1 MGHSNFRQY
10 FAFGPDFNIVLLL
23 LQFDVKMSIT
33 RKVYH
38 PIKFLKRFQLSK
50 MEKYSLGRIFYK
62 KKAGEAK
69 QLGIDL
75 FASTYMNFFLVHSSK
90 ENNLKQQSS
99 LLDSKHPLHSNRI
112 HGHCWPFSKSLKIQ
126 SVFNALI
133 IYMTFNPFRDSE
145 FGNGNGP
152 GKWAKKSFLC

>member
-1 MGHSNFRQY
+1 M
-10 FAFGPDFNIVLLL
+10 
-23 LQFDVKMSIT
+23 LQFLHWFEVSI
-33 RKVYH
+33 RKKDSLIGTH
-38 PIKFLKRFQLSK
+38 RNPSQSTINKNLRLKAFFIHSSVRNLEVAKNAWQP
-50 MEKYSLGRIFYK
+50 

-112 HGHCWPFSKSLKIQ
+112 HDHCWPFSTSLKIQ